1 MNRAL
6 YASASGM
13 AAQQMNL
20 DTISD
25 NLANAD
31 VAGFKGATMTF
42 AEIAAP
48 GQVGLGTMPA
58 GSRTSFAQG
67 KLEKSGGA
75 FDVAIDGPGFF
86 VLDDGHGRRAYTRNG
101 EFARAGD
108 GTLRNPQGWR
118 LAGVRIPENSLAVDV
133 DQHGTVV
140 ATTTHGPQT
149 VGHLR
154 LAEFAAPDGL
164 AHDGGAIFRSTPA
177 CGAMHLVTPGATD
190 GPAIEFGML
199 ERSNVTVIE
208 AMMQILSAQRA
219 YEANAKGVQAADEMM
234 RIADNLNRG

>member
-31 VAGFKGATMTF
+31 VAGFKGATMAF

-48 GQVGLGTMPA
+48 GETGLGTQPLGA
-58 GSRTSFAQG
+58 RTIFAQG

-86 VLDDGHGRRAYTRNG
+86 VLDDGHGSRAYTRDG
-101 EFARAGD
+101 EFARAAD
-108 GTLRNPQGWR
+108 GSLRNAQGWQ
-118 LAGVRIPENSLAVDV
+118 LAGVRIPPDALSVSVNERGN
-133 DQHGTVV
+133 VV
-140 ATTTHGPQT
+140 AATPRGRQT
-149 VGHLR
+149 VGHLS

-164 AHDGGAIFRSTPA
+164 AHIGGTIFRATPA
-177 CGAMHLVTPGATD
+177 CGAMHLVVPGATD
-190 GPAIEFGML
+190 GPSVKFGML
-199 ERSNVTVIE
+199 ERSNVSIVE

-234 RIADNLNRG
+234 RIADNLTRG